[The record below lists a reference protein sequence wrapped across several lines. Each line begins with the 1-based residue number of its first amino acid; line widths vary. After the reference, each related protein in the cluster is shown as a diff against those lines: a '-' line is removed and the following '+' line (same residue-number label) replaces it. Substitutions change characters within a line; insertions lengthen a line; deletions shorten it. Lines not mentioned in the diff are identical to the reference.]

1 MYICRVNP
9 PKAMIALEGYQSG
22 HYEQGIGYK
31 YFVPSKID
39 DEWTWSDPAINR
51 LLEKASLR
59 LGELNS
65 YSRLVP
71 NIDLFIQLHV
81 TKEAVLSSRIEGTQT
96 HIDEALMPQSEVR
109 EERRNDWQEVRNY
122 VDAINDAIGNL
133 DRLPISSR
141 LIRSTHRI
149 LLNSV
154 RGEHKMPG
162 EYRSSQNWIGGNTIA
177 DARFIPPHNQL
188 VGELMGDLE
197 KFLNNPN
204 INVPDLVKIAIAHY
218 QFETIHPFLD
228 GNGRIGR
235 LLITLFMVQQK
246 ILDKPLL
253 YLSTYFEK
261 RKDLY
266 YDNLNMVRVKN
277 DMLHWIKYFLVGV
290 EQTATLAV
298 QTLTRVIQFKDDV
311 EKHIRTRYGRR
322 SSNAILLIH
331 RLLQNPVMMVEDAV
345 KECGISYKT
354 ANEIVKML
362 CEDGFLVEFTGQ
374 SRNRIFTFEPYIDVF
389 VGGEKY

>member
-1 MYICRVNP
+1 M
-9 PKAMIALEGYQSG
+9 
-22 HYEQGIGYK
+22 
-31 YFVPSKID
+31 
-39 DEWTWSDPAINR
+39 
-51 LLEKASLR
+51 
-59 LGELNS
+59 
-65 YSRLVP
+65 P

-298 QTLTRVIQFKDDV
+298 KTLTRVIQFKDDV
-311 EKHIRTRYGRR
+311 EKHIRKHYGRR

-345 KECGISYKT
+345 KECGVSYKA

-374 SRNRIFTFEPYIDVF
+374 SRNRIFTFEPYIGVF
-389 VGGEKY
+389 VGENSINFADEGFGAKELI